1 MIYGAVLAG
10 GIGERLGLGMPKQF
24 YKIGDKP
31 ILIHSVEAFL
41 KVDDFDYIIVS
52 SPKEYIDETRKTIEE
67 YIEDTEKIIVIEGGV
82 TRNDTILNSIEQ
94 TDKKED
100 SIMVTHDGA
109 RIFVSP
115 EQIQKSINCAK
126 EHVASC
132 PVIPSI
138 DVIFKSMDKKHLDEI
153 PLRKNLFRAQT
164 PQGFKIKRF
173 IEIYDD
179 LTDDEIKLLDEAMAL
194 FHLRGEDI
202 CLFEGDPS
210 NFKITTPFDIDVAET
225 MINKKNNFDS

>member
-10 GIGERLGLGMPKQF
+10 GTGERLGLGMPKQF
-24 YKIGDKP
+24 YKIGAKP

-41 KVDDFDYIIVS
+41 KVEEFDYVIVS
-52 SPKEYIDETRKTIEE
+52 SPKEYIDKTKEIIDE
-67 YIEDTEKIIVIEGGV
+67 YIENTEKIIVIEGGA
-82 TRNDTILNSIEQ
+82 TRNDTILNSIDQ
-94 TDKKED
+94 SDKEEE
-100 SIMVTHDGA
+100 SIMVTHDAA

-115 EQIQKSINCAK
+115 EQIQKSIDYAK
-126 EHVASC
+126 EHTASC
-132 PVIPSI
+132 PVIPST

-153 PLRKNLFRAQT
+153 PLRKNLVRAQT

-173 IEIYDD
+173 LEIYND
-179 LTDDEIKLLDEAMAL
+179 LTDEEIKLLDEAMAL

-225 MINKKNNFDS
+225 IINKRK